1 MTPNQTPNLEPG
13 IFELI
18 FPRETLEAS
27 LDAVAALGVGWI
39 QFDFSSAGLPTLP
52 ESISPGLITRI
63 REACA
68 ARSIQIAAVAGT
80 YNMIDPDQEA
90 RARGAAGLKTVIAAA
105 RDLGAPLVTLCTGT
119 RDPESMWRAHPDN
132 RTPEAWAELEA
143 ELAPLLAVAAAHG
156 VLLGVEPEPA
166 NVAGSA
172 PLARSLLDEM
182 AHPNLKIILDP
193 ANAIAADLTR
203 SPQTVLE
210 EAFALL
216 GPDIASAHAKDLSAD
231 GRFCTA
237 GTGVVPWDRFITLC
251 REAGYTGPLILHTL
265 TEPEAQGAVAFLR
278 ERIAATDMDRRTIQ
292 PA

>member
-1 MTPNQTPNLEPG
+1 MTPTKAPTLEPG

-27 LDAVAALGVGWI
+27 LDAVAALGIGWI
-39 QFDFSSAGLPTLP
+39 QFDLSSAGLPTLP
-52 ESISPGLITRI
+52 ESISPGDIARI
-63 REACA
+63 RDACV
-68 ARSIQIAAVAGT
+68 ARGIRIAAVAGT
-80 YNMIDPDQEA
+80 YNMIDPDQGA

-119 RDPESMWRAHPDN
+119 RNAASMWRAHPGN
-132 RTPEAWAELEA
+132 RTPEAWAELKA
-143 ELAPLLAVAAAHG
+143 ELVPLLGVAAEHG
-156 VLLGVEPEPA
+156 ILLGVEPEPA

-172 PLARSLLDEM
+172 PLARQLLDEL

-216 GPDIASAHAKDLSAD
+216 GPEVASAHAKDLSAD
-231 GRFCTA
+231 GQFCTA
-237 GTGVVPWDRFITLC
+237 GTGVVPWDRFIALC
-251 REAGYTGPLILHTL
+251 REAGYTGPRILHTL
-265 TEPEAQGAVAFLR
+265 TEPEAPGAATFLR
-278 ERIAATDMDRRTIQ
+278 ERIAAT
-292 PA
+292 

>member
-1 MTPNQTPNLEPG
+1 MIVDGAHGLEPG

-39 QFDFSSAGLPTLP
+39 QFDLSSAGLPALP
-52 ESISPGLITRI
+52 ESIAPADIARI
-63 REACA
+63 RQACA
-68 ARSIQIAAVAGT
+68 ARDIRIAAVAGT
-80 YNMIDPDQEA
+80 YNMIDPDLDA

-119 RDPESMWRAHPDN
+119 RNSDSMWRAHPDN
-132 RTPEAWAELEA
+132 RTPEAWAELKA
-143 ELAPLLAVAAAHG
+143 ELAPLLAVAAEHG
-156 VLLGVEPEPA
+156 ILLGVEPEPA

-172 PLARSLLDEM
+172 PLARTLLDEM

-193 ANAIAADLTR
+193 ANVIAADLTR

-216 GPDIASAHAKDLSAD
+216 GPEVASAHAKDLSAD
-231 GRFCTA
+231 GTFCTA
-237 GTGVVPWDRFITLC
+237 GTGVVPWDRFVALC
-251 REAGYTGPLILHTL
+251 RTAGYTGPLILHTL
-265 TEPEAQGAVAFLR
+265 TEPEAPEAVAFLR
-278 ERIAATDMDRRTIQ
+278 ERIMAT
-292 PA
+292 